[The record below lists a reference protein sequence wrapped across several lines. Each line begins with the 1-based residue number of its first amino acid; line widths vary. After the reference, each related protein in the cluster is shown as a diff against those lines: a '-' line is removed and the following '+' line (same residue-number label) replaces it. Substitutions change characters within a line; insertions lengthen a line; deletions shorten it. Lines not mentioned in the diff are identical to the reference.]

1 MKFNTS
7 INKLE
12 FSTNTNTKANLINP
26 NIIYRGQKNVNNN
39 NKIIFDILNFNMIDS
54 SQKVN
59 KNYPINIFPNITSCN
74 INNVITSQN
83 QKMNDIEVEE
93 STMPIEK
100 TTSFINQ
107 LNNEDKTEKKETIN
121 ADNDNK
127 LIDDNKISS
136 KEFLNKKRKENKQ
149 YEHQNHLSSD
159 KFIKK
164 IRIMILNAI
173 FKFINEKIKIC
184 FNNNIGKGICI
195 KQFLPINKAA
205 LSHSS
210 VEYDKEFLNIKLK
223 EIFSS
228 ISNKFTNILNTK
240 NKELIEYLINIE
252 DKGKYFQELFEL
264 SFLDCL
270 EHIRGS
276 KKSELLND
284 LPNIDNILM
293 QDGKN
298 INEDELNN
306 YKNIIYK
313 YEAIIGHKKTRDKKS
328 KKSKNIYFKIN

>member
-59 KNYPINIFPNITSCN
+59 KNYPINIFPNITNFN

-127 LIDDNKISS
+127 ISS
-136 KEFLNKKRKENKQ
+136 KEFLNKKTKANKI
-149 YEHQNHLSSD
+149 YEHQSHLSSD

-173 FKFINEKIKIC
+173 FNFINEKIKIC

-195 KQFLPINKAA
+195 KQFIPINKAA

-210 VEYDKEFLNIKLK
+210 VEYDKEFLNKKLK

-284 LPNIDNILM
+284 LPNVDNILI

-298 INEDELNN
+298 INEDELNI
-306 YKNIIYK
+306 YKNIINK
-313 YEAIIGHKKTRDKKS
+313 YEAIIEHKKTRDKKS